1 MLRMPVSEFM
11 ALGQVSTNSNKNPN
25 LSVFNLFSILPSGCL
40 VGFSLQYP
48 NKHSQSFLESVKLE
62 KLTCPQP
69 LDCRQFP
76 KQILFRNLAS
86 SVEVRQ
92 WLHKFIP
99 LPFLWGMRCIWQ
111 GSRQQS
117 VWRWVKHPC
126 TEASVNYQQN
136 WSGISTWFPAQ
147 SAYSISRFC
156 LASLR

>member
-11 ALGQVSTNSNKNPN
+11 ALGQVSMNSNKNPN
-25 LSVFNLFSILPSGCL
+25 LSVFNLFSIFPSGCL
-40 VGFSLQYP
+40 AGFNLQCP

-86 SVEVRQ
+86 RVKQ
-92 WLHKFIP
+92 WLHRFIP
-99 LPFLWGMRCIWQ
+99 LSFHWGMRCIWQ
-111 GSRQQS
+111 GSEQKPVR
-117 VWRWVKHPC
+117 RWVRRPY

-136 WSGISTWFPAQ
+136 WSGISTWFPVQ
-147 SAYSISRFC
+147 PAYSISRFC
-156 LASLR
+156 LASFQ